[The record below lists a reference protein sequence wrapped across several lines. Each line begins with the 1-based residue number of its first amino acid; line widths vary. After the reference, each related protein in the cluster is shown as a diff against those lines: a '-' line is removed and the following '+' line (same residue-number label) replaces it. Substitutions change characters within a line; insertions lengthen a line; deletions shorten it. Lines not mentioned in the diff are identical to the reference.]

1 MNSTIR
7 DLEQI
12 NEKIDG
18 YVRGCQTGD
27 EAHLKQAFHPDARMF
42 GALGPERHDVAIF
55 DGLSSA
61 VAEQPGGSF
70 TARVAAVDVAGDAA
84 CVKLVESGFWGQDFT
99 DYFLLSRVGGE
110 WQIVAKAFD
119 HSGETNTEA

>member
-1 MNSTIR
+1 MNTTIS

-18 YVRGCQTGD
+18 YVRGCQTGE
-27 EAHLKQAFHPDARMF
+27 EAYFKQAFHSDARMF
-42 GALGPERHDVAIF
+42 GAVGPERHDVAIF
-55 DGLSSA
+55 DGMTSA
-61 VAEQPGGSF
+61 VAAQPAGPY
-70 TARVAAVDVAGDAA
+70 TARVMSVDLAGDAA

-99 DYFLLSRVGGE
+99 DYFLLARIDGE

-119 HSGETNTEA
+119 HGGETNS

>member
-1 MNSTIR
+1 MNQTIS

-55 DGLSSA
+55 DDLSSA
-61 VAEQPGGSF
+61 VAAEPGGPFS
-70 TARVAAVDVAGDAA
+70 ARVVSVDVAGDAA
-84 CVKLVESGFWGQDFT
+84 CVKLVESGLWGQDFME
-99 DYFLLSRVGGE
+99 YFLLSRIEGE

-119 HSGETNTEA
+119 HTGETSSQA

>member
-1 MNSTIR
+1 MNTTIS
-7 DLEQI
+7 DVEQI

-27 EAHLKQAFHPDARMF
+27 EAHFKAAFHPDARMF

-61 VAEQPGGSF
+61 VAAQPGGPY
-70 TARVAAVDVAGDAA
+70 TARVVSVDTAGDAA

-99 DYFLLSRVGGE
+99 NFFLLSRIGGE

-119 HSGETNTEA
+119 HSGETNAPA

>member
-1 MNSTIR
+1 MNQTIS

-42 GALGPERHDVAIF
+42 GALGPERHDDAIF

-61 VAEQPGGSF
+61 VAAEPGGPFS
-70 TARVAAVDVAGDAA
+70 ARVVSIDVAGDAA
-84 CVKLVESGFWGQDFT
+84 CVKLVESGLWGQDFM
-99 DYFLLSRVGGE
+99 DYFLLSRIEGE

-119 HSGETNTEA
+119 HTGETSSQA

>member
-1 MNSTIR
+1 MNQTIS

-27 EAHLKQAFHPDARMF
+27 EAHLKQAFHPEARMF

-61 VAEQPGGSF
+61 VAAEPGGPFS
-70 TARVAAVDVAGDAA
+70 ARVISIDVAGDAA
-84 CVKLVESGFWGQDFT
+84 CVKLVESGLWGQDFM
-99 DYFLLSRVGGE
+99 DYFLLSRIEGE

-119 HSGETNTEA
+119 HTGETSSQA